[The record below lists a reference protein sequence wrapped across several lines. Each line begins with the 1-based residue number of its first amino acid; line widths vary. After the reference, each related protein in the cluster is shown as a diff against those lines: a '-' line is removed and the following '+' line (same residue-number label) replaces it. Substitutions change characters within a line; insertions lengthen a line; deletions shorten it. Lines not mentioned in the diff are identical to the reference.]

1 MATLGGQ
8 LTLNARRHPDR
19 PALIFEGVERSY
31 GQLDREINQYAN
43 ALLSLGV
50 QKGDRVA
57 VLSPNSDRFLL
68 ALYGAFKVGA
78 IVSPFNPRSTAR
90 ELAYLL
96 EDSGASVLLFVGT
109 PSRRCGTWPSWSRRP
124 LPRRFRWTARTAS
137 TISSSWRPPC
147 RTATHR
153 SRCARTTTA

>member
-96 EDSGASVLLFVGT
+96 EDSGASVLLFGGDTVAAVRD
-109 PSRRCGTWPSWSRRP
+109 SVKVVAWS
-124 LPRRFRWTARTAS
+124 ARAMK
-137 TISSSWRPPC
+137 
-147 RTATHR
+147 
-153 SRCARTTTA
+153 